1 MDKCPNCGYIEPTT
15 VKRLTNV
22 MNEYVHDETGKSYG
36 MMNSD
41 EKILTVGKPGA
52 TFKVRRKD
60 VTKEVKVEAPKV
72 PETKK

>member
-22 MNEYVHDETGKSYG
+22 MNEYVVDETGKSYG

-60 VTKEVKVEAPKV
+60 VAKEVKVEAPKV
-72 PETKK
+72 PEVKK